1 MNFTK
6 NKEIQNQNYYSIV
19 SNRSPPPFNKI
30 KNNLRSYER
39 SPIPNMIK
47 NFEVEE
53 NLEENININDYL
65 NSKQINFYQG
75 KNRLKGRSP
84 ENVNKIQN
92 NNYFNFNRNYYN
104 DNYNPNIIKHFESDD
119 FDEKNN
125 NIKKQDNSNYNK
137 NKNLKKKILQI
148 KQQNIEEYEQYVNKN
163 YNNNN
168 IYNYNN
174 YYNGNYYNNNYNEV
188 NTYNPSNKEI
198 KEKRT
203 KKYDNYENY
212 RNYNK
217 NKNKKREMYN
227 NNTDKNFQYH
237 NYSKD
242 HYLSDINNAK
252 KNNKNQTQENY
263 YKKYK
268 KINQNNNDSSSSNIY
283 DESYDYKTQY
293 NFKKTQKNKYREF
306 PKFYSASS
314 QENSYSDANKEEDGY
329 NTTPFRPPLKND
341 EEHYH
346 QNLTIK
352 TKNPLDD
359 NNNDVTER
367 KQRKIRLNINN
378 ENLAN
383 FTQQFKE
390 KNKSY
395 VETKTNIEF
404 PNLNKNKNSMKF
416 NKRINNNRSP
426 ENINKKIYEEK
437 KKKIKEITV
446 DLSPKK
452 KLNLSNSNQNLGSR
466 INRINNMTAS
476 NTFNINPNSKIES
489 CIIKFDKNTKNEN
502 KNKLS
507 NSLDRFDLNKIRY
520 IKKRIVTRYN
530 RKNSSPMNETPG
542 NTFNSPYNLT
552 KSAKKMYQKPSE
564 KKQDSPQ
571 QLYTKMESLEMSGE
585 VKDYCAPSPNYG
597 KKGKEA
603 YLNSQKNKD
612 NNINNNSPLLT
623 SSGKFQIFESNKK
636 ENNSPYLNKKYDE
649 FSFRE
654 KNNDIND
661 VNYSNGQK
669 VEVNIINNDIN
680 INNEKENNKI
690 KNKNKANENVT
701 IFAQQRMPTFSNM
714 EVINK
719 NENVINKDNK
729 ETSEPKL
736 VIKSFSNMKK
746 EIKEKPILSYN
757 FYKKYYDIYISLPQK
772 ENIIMTKLNQNN
784 EMSYGA
790 KENKN
795 INNINNKLINAPI
808 RGKLME
814 ASAKNFFIRNELNS
828 SLNDEHYLNLNNT
841 VDIELEDINNTA
853 KKIGNKITIRTI
865 IKKIKR
871 KKNLKKNF
879 EKNNNIININEL
891 MKKEIKT
898 KEQIKKEKKVNS
910 ILKEDFENFIIFYN
924 LNKTNK
930 KYDYSMIELLMIKIK
945 LDIAEIIKAYLKSCE
960 EIITDNKYIN
970 IGNIYI
976 KNIIQ
981 HYKNNYL
988 TNKNFDEIHK
998 KIIILFANIKEINI
1012 DINFKY
1018 QILMGL
1024 IDILLNEELFFVSD
1038 FDVLKQTDDDNKN
1051 NIKKILENCE
1061 DKAFLEKINF

>member
-1 MNFTK
+1 MNYTK
-6 NKEIQNQNYYSIV
+6 SKEIIPNQNQNQKQNLNQKQNYYSIP
-19 SNRSPPPFNKI
+19 SNRSPPPFNKL
-30 KNNLRSYER
+30 KNNLHLRSFER
-39 SPIPNMIK
+39 SPIPVNITK

-65 NSKQINFYQG
+65 NSKQINFYQS
-75 KNRLKGRSP
+75 KNRFKGRSP
-84 ENVNKIQN
+84 ENVHKINKIQN
-92 NNYFNFNRNYYN
+92 NNYYNFNRNYYN

-119 FDEKNN
+119 FDDNN
-125 NIKKQDNSNYNK
+125 NNKQENNNYNK
-137 NKNLKKKILQI
+137 NKNLKKKILEI
-148 KQQNIEEYEQYVNKN
+148 KQQNSEEYEQYINKN

-174 YYNGNYYNNNYNEV
+174 FYNGNYYNNNYNE
-188 NTYNPSNKEI
+188 I

-203 KKYDNYENY
+203 KKYDKYENY

-217 NKNKKREMYN
+217 NKNKNKKREQYN
-227 NNTDKNFQYH
+227 NNTNH
-237 NYSKD
+237 SKD
-242 HYLSDINNAK
+242 HYLCDIN
-252 KNNKNQTQENY
+252 NNKNQTQENY
-263 YKKYK
+263 YKNKYK
-268 KINQNNNDSSSSNIY
+268 KYAQNNNDSSSSNIY

-314 QENSYSDANKEEDGY
+314 QENSYSDANKEEEAF
-329 NTTPFRPPLKND
+329 NTTQFRPPLKND

-352 TKNPLDD
+352 TKNPFDD
-359 NNNDVTER
+359 KKN
-367 KQRKIRLNINN
+367 KKIRLNINNIDN

-383 FTQQFKE
+383 FTQQFKD

-395 VETKTNIEF
+395 IETKTNIEF
-404 PNLNKNKNSMKF
+404 PNLNKNN
-416 NKRINNNRSP
+416 NKKINTNKSP

-489 CIIKFDKNTKNEN
+489 CIIKFEKNDKNDN

-507 NSLDRFDLNKIRY
+507 NSLDRFDLNKVRY
-520 IKKRIVTRYN
+520 IKKKIITRYTI
-530 RKNSSPMNETPG
+530 KNSPIVDHTPG
-542 NTFNSPYNLT
+542 NNFNSPYNLT
-552 KSAKKMYQKPSE
+552 NSAKKMYPKPME
-564 KKQDSPQ
+564 KKPNSPQ
-571 QLYTKMESLEMSGE
+571 EFYTPLENLEMSGE

-603 YLNSQKNKD
+603 YLNAQKNK
-612 NNINNNSPLLT
+612 NNLNNNSPLLT

-636 ENNSPYLNKKYDE
+636 DNNSPYYNKKYDE

-654 KNNDIND
+654 KNCDIND

-680 INNEKENNKI
+680 SNNEKDNNKI
-690 KNKNKANENVT
+690 KNKNKANENFT
-701 IFAQQRMPTFSNM
+701 IFTQQRMPTFSNM
-714 EVINK
+714 EVVNK
-719 NENVINKDNK
+719 NENNEINKDNK
-729 ETSEPKL
+729 DIKDNKEISEPKL
-736 VIKSFSNMKK
+736 VIKSFSNKQK
-746 EIKEKPILSYN
+746 EIKEKPILTYN

-772 ENIIMTKLNQNN
+772 ENILMTKLNPI
-784 EMSYGA
+784 EKEKSY
-790 KENKN
+790 EERDNK
-795 INNINNKLINAPI
+795 NINNKLINASI
-808 RGKLME
+808 RRKLME
-814 ASAKNFFIRNELNS
+814 VSANNFFIRNELNS

-841 VDIELEDINNTA
+841 VDIELDNNNNTA
-853 KKIGNKITIRTI
+853 KKIGNKITIRTV

-871 KKNLKKNF
+871 KKNLEKKNF
-879 EKNNNIININEL
+879 AKKNNNIININEL
-891 MKKEIKT
+891 LKKEIKT

-924 LNKTNK
+924 LNKKNK

-945 LDIAEIIKAYLKSCE
+945 LNIAEIIKAYLKSCE
-960 EIITDNKYIN
+960 DIITDNKYIN

-981 HYKNNYL
+981 HYMNNYL
-988 TNKNFDEIHK
+988 TNENFDEIHK

-1024 IDILLNEELFFVSD
+1024 INILLNDELFFLND
-1038 FDVLKQTDDDNKN
+1038 FDILKQTDDDNKN

-1061 DKAFLEKINF
+1061 DKAILEKINF